1 MARKWIYPEMRK
13 WKTPAVAYPRRRKE
27 ACDNVF
33 YLLTL
38 YADEQKWFR
47 LRWIRYVLPLHLDNV
62 AFSSSFVRRNGSSR
76 MFDFEK
82 LLYFRKKGSEIFV
95 ASVVMALSGHII
107 REIRMESFIKMLVP
121 FGALSAIGKKGY
133 KLTMETFFRCP
144 KLPHELLRLFTRKI
158 CSRVKIY
165 FLWDWNLWRNFSSNE
180 LGA

>member
-62 AFSSSFVRRNGSSR
+62 AFRRALFAVMEVQGCSILRNSFIFG
-76 MFDFEK
+76 
-82 LLYFRKKGSEIFV
+82 KGSEIFV

-144 KLPHELLRLFTRKI
+144 KLPHELLRLCTRKI